1 METSKGLSMKNRQF
15 KIHSAAL
22 AYVLAFLTIVC
33 ASCGFAQDAMADRQ
47 AGKQKTDPIRITA
60 DKLVTDNRTNSAQF
74 TGSVRAVQGQS
85 ILTADSLTLIF
96 DSKGDESDTFTSAEG
111 SADIKRIEARGN
123 VRIEFDNRVAV
134 GEQAVYITS
143 ERKLVLKG
151 PGAKVIS
158 GKDEVVGSTI
168 TFYRDDGRV
177 SMEGD
182 GKDRVKA
189 IIHSDQR
196 GLN

>member
-1 METSKGLSMKNRQF
+1 METSRGLSMKNRQF
-15 KIHSAAL
+15 RINSAAL
-22 AYVLAFLTIVC
+22 AYLLAFLTIVC
-33 ASCGFAQDAMADRQ
+33 VSCGFTGDARADRQ
-47 AGKQKTDPIRITA
+47 ADKQQKDPIHITA
-60 DKLVTDNRTNSAQF
+60 DKLVTDGSTNSARF
-74 TGSVRAVQGQS
+74 TGSVRAVQGES
-85 ILTADSLTLIF
+85 TLTADSLTLIF
-96 DSKGDESDTFTSAEG
+96 DSKGEKSGTATSTEG
-111 SADIKRIEARGN
+111 SADIKRIEAHGN

-134 GEQAVYITS
+134 GEQAVYITD

-168 TFYRDDGRV
+168 TFFRDDGRV

-182 GKDRVKA
+182 GKNRVKA
-189 IIHSDQR
+189 IIHSGQR

>member
-1 METSKGLSMKNRQF
+1 MKNRQF
-15 KIHSAAL
+15 EINSEAL

-33 ASCGFAQDAMADRQ
+33 VSCGFIEDARADRQ
-47 AGKQKTDPIRITA
+47 AGKQKQDPIRITA
-60 DKLVTDNRTNSAQF
+60 DKLVTDGHTNSAQF

-85 ILTADSLTLIF
+85 ILTAESLTLIF
-96 DSKGDESDTFTSAEG
+96 DSKDDESDTPMPAED
-111 SADIKRIEARGN
+111 STDIKRIEARGN

-134 GEQAVYITS
+134 GEQAVYITD

-151 PGAKVIS
+151 PGAKVVS

-168 TFYRDDGRV
+168 TFYRDDGRI

-182 GKDRVKA
+182 GKNRVKA